1 MGVETANTMQ
11 NARKGKH
18 IFTEISGI
26 GGLAEEGRVG
36 VNVTPGSLAV

>member
-1 MGVETANTMQ
+1 MGVETAGTVR

-26 GGLAEEGRVG
+26 VGLAEEGRVG
-36 VNVTPGSLAV
+36 VNVTAGSLAV